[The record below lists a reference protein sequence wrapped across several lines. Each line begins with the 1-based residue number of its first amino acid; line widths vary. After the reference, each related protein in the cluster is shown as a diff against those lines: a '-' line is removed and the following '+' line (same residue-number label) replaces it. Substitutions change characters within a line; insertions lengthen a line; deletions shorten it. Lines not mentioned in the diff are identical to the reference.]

1 MKYTDE
7 QLKAM
12 ALSCFHYRS
21 TQPNLYR
28 EFLYYMS
35 MYSRKSP
42 ADVEFELIKFA
53 NMNTEA
59 N

>member
-1 MKYTDE
+1 MYTDE

-12 ALSCFHYRS
+12 ALSCFWYRS
-21 TQPNLYR
+21 NQPNLYR

-35 MYSRKSP
+35 VYSRKSP
-42 ADVEFELIKFA
+42 ADVELELIKLA
-53 NMNTEA
+53 NQNVEG